1 MCAASEKISVY
12 NPKKNKTM
20 NKTKDYGHEQVLAV
34 PRRVLEAH
42 FRTLPE
48 KGVHLLLSRQ
58 LERLLNEGGRFQLRN
73 SMEQDESFKQV
84 IPYVV
89 IRSHDRKTLV
99 YRRGGSG
106 GEGRLHG
113 LRSLG
118 FGGHIN
124 PIDKLTE
131 DDVMPGIDVVL
142 NAVNRELEEELGI
155 LPFALISPPSL
166 TLLVNNDQDPVG
178 RVHIGV
184 VFYAATLKL
193 DVREIGDILHGIEEP
208 TWMTDEEIYDDIEE
222 FEEWSKLVFLANFTD
237 AQVAGETSP
246 EPSNGPGVFADAGAG
261 ERRQRAEDDGVFP
274 GNEGET
280 VPGRTEEIDAEDRQS
295 EKEEAEDAS
304 KQGDNETSADKPAK
318 KKVAKKKTK

>member
-1 MCAASEKISVY
+1 M
-12 NPKKNKTM
+12 NNTKN
-20 NKTKDYGHEQVLAV
+20 YGHEQVLAV

-48 KGVHLLLSRQ
+48 KGVYLLLSRQ
-58 LERLLNEGGRFQLRN
+58 LDRLLAEGGRFHLRN
-73 SMEQDESFKQV
+73 SMENDESFKQV

-142 NAVNRELEEELGI
+142 NAVNRELEEELSI
-155 LPFALISPPSL
+155 LPFALVSPPQL
-166 TLLVNNDQDPVG
+166 ALLVNNDLDPVG
-178 RVHIGV
+178 RVHIGA
-184 VFYAATLKL
+184 VFYAILKL
-193 DVREIGDILHGIEEP
+193 DVREIGDILHGIEDA
-208 TWMTDEEIYDDIEE
+208 TWMTDEEIFDCPDE
-222 FEEWSKLVFLANFTD
+222 FEEWSKLVFLSSYRD
-237 AQVAGETSP
+237 TSF
-246 EPSNGPGVFADAGAG
+246 EAGATD
-261 ERRQRAEDDGVFP
+261 RRQHAEDDGVFP
-274 GNEGET
+274 GDEDGSTPEDI
-280 VPGRTEEIDAEDRQS
+280 EAEDRQS
-295 EKEEAEDAS
+295 EKEEAEEAS
-304 KQGDNETSADKPAK
+304 EVETLPKTKKAK